1 MDQNNEENLNL
12 FSSITECDNVTAR
25 AYLSRHAS
33 IDDAFREFFA
43 HKSASASSTSRRIS
57 FQFTSQSTGP
67 NQITNT
73 TTSQSQSR
81 GSSRSPDEDVATLA
95 RKVKKVKKVKEK
107 KNVTSKTTKKATEP
121 KEQRL
126 KKNFSELISHS
137 IKEDLNEE
145 QRKKDWPKF
154 LGSLKVE
161 CQAFYFFASSTIS
174 KIAPGKK
181 NYI

>member
-1 MDQNNEENLNL
+1 
-12 FSSITECDNVTAR
+12 
-25 AYLSRHAS
+25 
-33 IDDAFREFFA
+33 
-43 HKSASASSTSRRIS
+43 
-57 FQFTSQSTGP
+57 
-67 NQITNT
+67 
-73 TTSQSQSR
+73 
-81 GSSRSPDEDVATLA
+81 
-95 RKVKKVKKVKEK
+95 VKKVKEK
-107 KNVTSKTTKKATEP
+107 KKVTSKTTKKATKP

-126 KKNFSELISHS
+126 KRNFSELISHS

-181 NYI
+181 ITFKPKKIEWNVLNFKKSVATYKIKGKDLKIEAYFDDVCVKRFYFIYINFNRLDPWQQHTKKSLFSSCK